1 MLIRRIFAFLIDAV
15 VAFLFSLLPI
25 VGWLMGFLYMLLR
38 DGLTE
43 KGSPGKKLIDLQ
55 VTTNNGGRVTF
66 RESIHRNIIF
76 AFPVL
81 LSIIPIVGSILAG
94 LFGLVIYVME
104 LLAINNDPNGRR
116 NGDRWADTIV
126 KEIPSYY

>member
-25 VGWLMGFLYMLLR
+25 VGWLIGFLYMLLR

-55 VTTNNGGRVTF
+55 VTTINGGRVTY

-81 LSIIPIVGSILAG
+81 LSIIPIVGSIIAG
-94 LFGLVIYVME
+94 LFGLAFM
-104 LLAINNDPNGRR
+104 
-116 NGDRWADTIV
+116 
-126 KEIPSYY
+126 